1 MFVPDYQFEELW
13 RRVVG
18 IVKKWKPRQEYN
30 DETKYRDDLLSF
42 LKTEFKIN
50 PIRDLVGNPLK
61 TVILK
66 EKGRDNVDIEID
78 RNKIGIELKRN
89 LKNKADVDRAIGQI
103 YRYRKEYKGVILVA
117 CGKTDN
123 NTWEEIVDL
132 LYHPPQRGHLM
143 TIKK

>member
-132 LYHPPQRGHLM
+132 LYHPPQGGHLM

>member
-89 LKNKADVDRAIGQI
+89 LKNKADVDRAIG
-103 YRYRKEYKGVILVA
+103 
-117 CGKTDN
+117 
-123 NTWEEIVDL
+123 
-132 LYHPPQRGHLM
+132 
-143 TIKK
+143 